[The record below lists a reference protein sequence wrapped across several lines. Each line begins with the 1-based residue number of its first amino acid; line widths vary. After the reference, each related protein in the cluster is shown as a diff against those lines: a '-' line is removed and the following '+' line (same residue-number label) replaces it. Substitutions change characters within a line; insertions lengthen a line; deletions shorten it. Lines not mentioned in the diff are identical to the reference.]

1 MADTPA
7 QRPGT
12 SIDTEPE
19 TLLYEERRS
28 AQRWPLVVPGLLGAV
43 LIVGGLVLAF
53 TFRAQ
58 AFVLVWVS
66 FAGLVVWL
74 TTNGNEY
81 FLHRR
86 TGIRISTKRVV
97 IGAVAR
103 LDDRDSTEGPSL
115 GTVTRLARCAFSC
128 DWEGVQS
135 VTIVT
140 DPHAIAA
147 MRQDPANLK
156 TQPPRRGGKPKAA
169 VMHKMGLLVPP
180 HAKALLVIHVDKS
193 VARFPEQPA
202 RKFGGVYLTW
212 PIWVVPTRHPEE
224 LRRALASFPPA
235 ASVNQP

>member
-28 AQRWPLVVPGLLGAV
+28 AQRWPLVVPGLLGPV
-43 LIVGGLVLAF
+43 LMVVGPVLVFVAQVGALIGVSVVGLVL
-53 TFRAQ
+53 
-58 AFVLVWVS
+58 
-66 FAGLVVWL
+66 WL
-74 TTNGNEY
+74 ATNSNEY
-81 FLHRR
+81 AMHRR
-86 TGIRISTKRVV
+86 TGIRITTKRITV
-97 IGAVAR
+97 GAVAR
-103 LDDRDSTEGPSL
+103 LDDRDPAQSPSL
-115 GTVTRLARCAFSC
+115 GSPRHLSACAFSC
-128 DWEGVQS
+128 DWDGVQS

-147 MRQDPANLK
+147 MRMDPQNLR
-156 TQPPRRGGKPKAA
+156 TRLDRFMGQRREVVP
-169 VMHKMGLLVPP
+169 HKMGLLVPP
-180 HAKALLVIHVDKS
+180 YAKALLVIHVDKS
-193 VARFPEQPA
+193 VAHFPEQPA
-202 RKFGGVYLTW
+202 RKFGAVYLTW